1 MKLWDSWTVTGHNHD
16 GMVAGTWLGPL
27 SLRSET
33 SRLKHLRKSE
43 ISDLI
48 GIEHGKLL
56 IIDHVLKTQ
65 HDLASV
71 NSG

>member
-1 MKLWDSWTVTGHNHD
+1 
-16 GMVAGTWLGPL
+16 MVAGTWLGPL

-56 IIDHVLKTQ
+56 IIDHVLKVQ
-65 HDLASV
+65 HDPSPVTTGIIDETSSRIL
-71 NSG
+71 GK